1 MQEEPMKGWK
11 TWAGA
16 ALVVIGGGL
25 HVFNLEYFA
34 ETAYALGAS
43 MIGIGLG
50 HKIEKLLRMLA
61 MGATSAADELA
72 KRPKGT
78 AS

>member
-1 MQEEPMKGWK
+1 MSGWK

-16 ALVVIGGGL
+16 GLVVVGAAF
-25 HVFNLEYFA
+25 HVFDMEYVA

-50 HKIEKLLRMLA
+50 HKIEKLLRMIA
-61 MGATSAADELA
+61 QGATSAADELA
-72 KRPKGT
+72 KLPKVPPT
-78 AS
+78 A